1 MKIPAFNF
9 PVVNCLIIILNMEE
23 KHGKHI
29 HNGETKSLKY
39 KKTMS

>member
-23 KHGKHI
+23 KHGR
-29 HNGETKSLKY
+29 ETKSLKY
-39 KKTMS
+39 KMTMS